1 MQIKVTHTAHAVKQ
15 YRGPRWV
22 NRNNCQVRVI
32 AGKVGRIPK
41 RVNGSLHVTND
52 CIAVLVFV
60 EPIIQMGD
68 HGYHRDPHSRVELST
83 TSSAKRRECSPS
95 SRESVISVARPLP
108 VGT

>member
-41 RVNGSLHVTND
+41 RVNGSLTVTND
-52 CIAVLVFV
+52 CIPVLVFV

-68 HGYHRDPHSRVELST
+68 HGYIVTLI
-83 TSSAKRRECSPS
+83 
-95 SRESVISVARPLP
+95 RESSFQQRHRRNAGNVVHQAANQ
-108 VGT
+108 